1 MISAP
6 ILVSPD
12 LELHV
17 STSIFPLDYKLWE
30 IQHPVFFAS
39 TTPERGTLYIA
50 DLQYIFGDWDEGDEV
65 LEEEVWGDMP
75 ALLELSLSF
84 IFIKKYLRLYITKEA
99 YINNSFEHL

>member
-1 MISAP
+1 M
-6 ILVSPD
+6 
-12 LELHV
+12 
-17 STSIFPLDYKLWE
+17 
-30 IQHPVFFAS
+30 
-39 TTPERGTLYIA
+39 LYVA

-65 LEEEVWGDMP
+65 LEEEVWGGMP